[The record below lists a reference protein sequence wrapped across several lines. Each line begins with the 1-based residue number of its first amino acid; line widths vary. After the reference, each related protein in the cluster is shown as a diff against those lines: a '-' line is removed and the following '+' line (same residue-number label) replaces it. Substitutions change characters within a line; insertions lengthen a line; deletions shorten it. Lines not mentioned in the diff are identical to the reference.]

1 MISSCVSTVTLFDVV
16 VRVFLDEIR
25 VAVCGDVLPGAG
37 RLRARASRRS
47 TRDE

>member
-1 MISSCVSTVTLFDVV
+1 MISSYVSTLTLFDAV

-25 VAVCGDVLPGAG
+25 VAVGGDVLPGAG

-47 TRDE
+47 RRDE